1 MRMQYTRDDGQ
12 HLVKGESLQ
21 KSYVELIPLKT
32 FSTIE
37 RIPSSSSCFST
48 ILSST
53 LFIYAF
59 ALISFYTFENL
70 IFNRYIYT
78 HKRDDDIRHEIAYM
92 TLSRVYRIKHGIENG
107 IERYIKDRAK
117 FGRLPF
123 VSFRWEKVIA
133 RGSSKVAENGVNAKP
148 LGRGG
153 LYSRG
158 GTKPQW
164 LAEGGGR
171 ESLPRF
177 GVLPRFVSKRETATW
192 SFPIKRGLYRFVSVL
207 KIHRYPRFDHRY
219 IPARRVNPRQPGLA
233 HNRPGTSWIFHSRP
247 SNHRNFGQQRLGD
260 ISMYHEADE
269 KRDYPWPFPPFF
281 FLPPR
286 FPFGDCL
293 NRLPAAAA
301 AAAAA

>member
-1 MRMQYTRDDGQ
+1 M
-12 HLVKGESLQ
+12 
-21 KSYVELIPLKT
+21 
-32 FSTIE
+32 
-37 RIPSSSSCFST
+37 
-48 ILSST
+48 LS
-53 LFIYAF
+53 
-59 ALISFYTFENL
+59 LISFYTFENL

-78 HKRDDDIRHEIAYM
+78 YKRDDDIRHEIAYM

-171 ESLPRF
+171 EVCRDSEFCLD
-177 GVLPRFVSKRETATW
+177 
-192 SFPIKRGLYRFVSVL
+192 LYRKGRRRREVFQLNADYIALS
-207 KIHRYPRFDHRY
+207 RYWKYIDTPDSTIATYLHGGWTPGNPASHIIGRARVESFTADHR
-219 IPARRVNPRQPGLA
+219 IIETSVNNDSAISRCITKQTRSGITPGLS
-233 HNRPGTSWIFHSRP
+233 PLFFSFHLVFP
-247 SNHRNFGQQRLGD
+247 SA
-260 ISMYHEADE
+260 IV
-269 KRDYPWPFPPFF
+269 
-281 FLPPR
+281 
-286 FPFGDCL
+286 
-293 NRLPAAAA
+293 
-301 AAAAA
+301 

>member
-219 IPARRVNPRQPGLA
+219 IPARRVNPRQPASHIIGRARVESFTPGHRIIETSVNNDSAISRCITKQTRSGITPGLS
-233 HNRPGTSWIFHSRP
+233 PLFFSFHLVFP
-247 SNHRNFGQQRLGD
+247 SA
-260 ISMYHEADE
+260 IV
-269 KRDYPWPFPPFF
+269 
-281 FLPPR
+281 
-286 FPFGDCL
+286 
-293 NRLPAAAA
+293 
-301 AAAAA
+301 